1 MSVFQRVR
9 NICIRPSAEWGV
21 IADEELRRGRSSL
34 GYVLPLVASLAF
46 ILALFQATFRQ
57 ISTSLGLPNLGL
69 IFALFI
75 TSVVNVFALSLIISM
90 LAPVFG
96 GEKNSARALK
106 VAMYSYAPIALAYL
120 LTVPVLMLAVTVF
133 GFGNGLALSVLPMC
147 VGVGYAIYVMHL
159 GLPKMMKG
167 VDENPVGYTS
177 VIVVCTFVALVIF
190 GIVSARLSSL
200 FLRF

>member
-57 ISTSLGLPNLGL
+57 ISTSLGLPNLRL

-75 TSVVNVFALSLIISM
+75 TSVVNVFALSLIINM
-90 LAPVFG
+90 LVPVFG

-106 VAMYSYAPIALAYL
+106 VAMYSYIPILAAYL
-120 LTVPVLMLAVTVF
+120 LTVPFLILGTLAA
-133 GFGNGLALSVLPMC
+133 GIGNGLALSILPLF
-147 VGVGYAIYVMHL
+147 VGIGYAIYVMHL

-177 VIVVCTFVALVIF
+177 VIVVCAFVALVTF

-200 FLRF
+200 FLHF